1 VTLRQRNNRF
11 KRDLPVY
18 RLALR
23 AWMWGGK
30 KKANRGVVVRW
41 SVILRLE
48 ETILNWQ
55 VHENF
60 ITRSFIEPPDRL
72 IKEVLTWEL

>member
-1 VTLRQRNNRF
+1 
-11 KRDLPVY
+11 
-18 RLALR
+18 
-23 AWMWGGK
+23 MWGGK